1 MKKYVQTRIAAL
13 IQRLAAMAKRAADNP
28 DNVAVH
34 DLRVTIR
41 RLSRGLR
48 SFAEFFPGK
57 SWKKIRHEL
66 SAIMDCAAAVR
77 DRDIA
82 IELLAKAGVAPKAR
96 VMTRLAADRAVAAK
110 ALQETLEDWQRR
122 NAPRQWKEALEL

>member
-1 MKKYVQTRIAAL
+1 MKKYVQQRIAAL
-13 IQRLAAMAKRAADNP
+13 LTRLAAMAKRAAENP
-28 DNVAVH
+28 DDEAVH

-57 SWKKIRHEL
+57 SWKPIRHEL
-66 SAIMDCAAAVR
+66 SGIMDRAAAVR

-82 IELLAKAGVAPKAR
+82 MELLLKAGVAPRAR
-96 VMTRLAADRAVAAK
+96 VMTRLAADRADAAK
-110 ALQETLEDWQRR
+110 ALQQALHEWQERQ
-122 NAPRQWKEALEL
+122 AARQWKGALGI